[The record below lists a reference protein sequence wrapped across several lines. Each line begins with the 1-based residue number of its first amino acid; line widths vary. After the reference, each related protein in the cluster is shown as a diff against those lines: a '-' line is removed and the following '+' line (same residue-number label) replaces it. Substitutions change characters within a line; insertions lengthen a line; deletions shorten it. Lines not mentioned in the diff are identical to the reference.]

1 MKILQKLFAS
11 FVALTIIA
19 ALPACRDSG
28 NGRNYEFSLNLAS
41 NPGNLDPQLATDSAS
56 IEIIKN
62 TFRGLM
68 KRNGDGSVTPDL
80 AESFVM
86 SEDGKKFTFN
96 LRDDVFWLSQNEF
109 SAPVLAEDFVFAFE
123 RIFNPASIS
132 PYPEDFLCI
141 KNAEKII
148 NGEQDFTKIG
158 VTAVDEMTVVIEL
171 EYPYAGFLELM
182 THTAAIPCNEE
193 FFVSTKGRYGLD
205 PGTSISNGA
214 FFVDDW
220 NYDPYWHEN
229 FIHLSRNKLNYQ
241 PAFLT
246 EKDIEIP
253 AVYDISPS
261 GIHYV
266 IKSASEANND
276 STDFAEGDIEA
287 YKLFD
292 YDKEELLGK
301 TFIAEQTK
309 TYALIANPESEISDP
324 RLMQALGIFTKNFEF
339 ESELIDGKTLER
351 ATALIPKAVMVSGK
365 SYRNIVSDASV
376 LSDDNNPQTM
386 WHTAIGNYPDGLG
399 DVKITISENFPD
411 SSLIYSLTDSWR
423 DTFGTNFLVEIVSAE
438 EYKIKKESQSYDMIL
453 TEITSKK
460 NDAKSFFDIFATG
473 NIYGL
478 EEDYSIAANLA
489 QAETAGSLNEM
500 VTNIKNAETIA
511 VSSGKIIPLFYGYE
525 YCIINEK
532 ANGIEYI
539 PFSKELIMRKAEM
552 F

>member
-11 FVALTIIA
+11 LIILTIIA
-19 ALPACRDSG
+19 ALPGCRDSG

-80 AESFVM
+80 AESFTM
-86 SEDGKKFTFN
+86 SDDGKKFTFN
-96 LRDDVFWLSQNEF
+96 LRENVFWLSQNEY
-109 SAPVLAEDFVFAFE
+109 STPVSAEDFVFAFE
-123 RIFNPASIS
+123 RVFNPASIS

-148 NGEQDFTKIG
+148 NGEEKFSKIG
-158 VTAVDEMTVVIEL
+158 VTAVDEMTVEIEL

-182 THTAAIPCNEE
+182 THTAALPCNEE

-246 EKDIEIP
+246 EEGIEIP

-261 GIHYV
+261 GIHYD
-266 IKSASEANND
+266 IKPSDED

-292 YDKEELLGK
+292 YDKKELSDK
-301 TFIAEQTK
+301 TFFAEQTK
-309 TYALIANPESEISDP
+309 TYALIANPESSISDT
-324 RLMQALGIFTKNFEF
+324 RLMRALGVFTKNFEF
-339 ESELIDGKTLER
+339 ESEAIDGKTLER

-376 LSDDNNPQTM
+376 LNTEMNPQTEWDIAM
-386 WHTAIGNYPDGLG
+386 ESFPDGLG

-423 DTFGTNFLVEIVSAE
+423 DTFGTNFLVEIVSEE

-453 TEITSKK
+453 TEITSKQ
-460 NDAKSFFDIFATG
+460 NDAKSFFDIFSTG
-473 NIYGL
+473 NIYGI

-489 QAETAGSLNEM
+489 QAETAASLNDM
-500 VTNIKNAETIA
+500 VGYIRNAETIA

-532 ANGIEYI
+532 TDGIEYI

>member
-1 MKILQKLFAS
+1 MKILQKLFTV
-11 FVALTIIA
+11 FFILTVVLTALSG
-19 ALPACRDSG
+19 CRDSG
-28 NGRNYEFSLNLAS
+28 SGRNYEFTLNLAS
-41 NPGNLDPQLATDSAS
+41 NPGNLDPQLAADSAS

-80 AESFVM
+80 AESFTM
-86 SEDGKKFTFN
+86 SDDGKKFTFV
-96 LRDDVFWLSQNEF
+96 LRENVFWLSQNEF
-109 SAPVLAEDFVFAFE
+109 TASVSAEDFVYAF
-123 RIFNPASIS
+123 RRMFNSASSS

-148 NGEQDFTKIG
+148 NGDVSFAKIG
-158 VTAVDEMTVVIEL
+158 VTAVDEMTVEFEL
-171 EYPYAGFLELM
+171 EYPYAGFLELL
-182 THTAAIPCNEE
+182 THTAALPCNEE

-229 FIHLSRNKLNYQ
+229 FIHLSKNKLNYQ
-241 PAFLT
+241 PAYLT
-246 EKDIEIP
+246 EEGVEIA
-253 AVYDISPS
+253 AVYDILPS
-261 GIHYV
+261 GIHYD
-266 IKSASEANND
+266 IKSENED
-276 STDFAEGDIEA
+276 SADFAEGDIEA
-287 YKLFD
+287 FKLFD
-292 YDKEELLGK
+292 YDKKELAGK
-301 TFIAEQTK
+301 TFIAAQTK

-324 RLMQALGIFTKNFEF
+324 NLVQALGIFTKNFEF

-365 SYRNIVSDASV
+365 SYRNMVSDASV
-376 LSDDNNPQTM
+376 LDANTNPQIM
-386 WHTAIGNYPDGLG
+386 WQSAMESYPDGLG

-423 DTFGTNFLVEIVSAE
+423 ETFGTNFLVEIVSSE

-453 TEITSKK
+453 AEISSEK
-460 NDAKSFFDIFATG
+460 NDVKNYFDIFTTDD
-473 NIYGL
+473 N
-478 EEDYSIAANLA
+478 SITANLLLS
-489 QAETAGSLNEM
+489 ETAASLNDM
-500 VTNIKNAETIA
+500 VGYIKNAETIA

-525 YCIINEK
+525 YCIINEN
-532 ANGIEYI
+532 ADGIEYI

>member
-1 MKILQKLFAS
+1 MKILQKLYAIF
-11 FVALTIIA
+11 FALTIIA
-19 ALPACRDSG
+19 VLPGCRDSG

-62 TFRGLM
+62 TFCGLM
-68 KRNGDGSVTPDL
+68 KRNGNGSVTPDL
-80 AESFVM
+80 ADSFTM
-86 SEDGKKFTFN
+86 SEDGKKFTFKLCEN
-96 LRDDVFWLSQNEF
+96 VFWVSKNEY
-109 SAPVLAEDFVFAFE
+109 SASISAEDFVFAFE
-123 RIFNPASIS
+123 RIFNPASTS

-148 NGEQDFTKIG
+148 NGEKNFTEIG
-158 VTAVDEMTVVIEL
+158 VTAVDEMTVEFEL

-182 THTAAIPCNEE
+182 THTAALPCNEE

-241 PAFLT
+241 PAIVT
-246 EKDIEIP
+246 EEGIQIP
-253 AVYDISPS
+253 DVYDISPS
-261 GIHYV
+261 GIHYN
-266 IKSASEANND
+266 IKPAAEDSA
-276 STDFAEGDIEA
+276 DFAEGDIEA
-287 YKLFD
+287 FKLFD
-292 YDKEELLGK
+292 YDKKQLQGK
-301 TFIAEQTK
+301 TFFAEQTK
-309 TYALIANPESEISDP
+309 TYALIANPESSISDP
-324 RLMQALGIFTKNFEF
+324 RLMRALGVFTKNFEF
-339 ESELIDGKTLER
+339 ESEAIDGKTLER
-351 ATALIPKAVMVSGK
+351 ATALIPKSVMVSGK

-376 LSDDNNPQTM
+376 LNAEMNPQIE
-386 WHTAIGNYPDGLG
+386 WDKSIESYPDGLG

-423 DTFGTNFLVEIVSAE
+423 EAFGTNFLVEIVSIE
-438 EYKIKKESQSYDMIL
+438 EYKIKKESQSYDIIL
-453 TEITSKK
+453 VEITSNK
-460 NDAKSFFDIFATG
+460 NDARSFLDIFMTG
-473 NIYGL
+473 NIYGF
-478 EEDYSIAANLA
+478 ENDYSIAANLA
-489 QAETAGSLNEM
+489 QAETAASLNDM
-500 VTNIKNAETIA
+500 VTSIKNAETIA

-532 ANGIEYI
+532 ADGIEYI